1 MPGENGWSEMLA
13 SSLGKVKLMSGT
25 LHIFRLKADPLQY
38 QVNYNL
44 GVHSWVQVFEPAGLD
59 EFLRHSAVLPPDEV
73 DAMLDELRSKGSTS
87 EANVDIGESH
97 LGEMGFAESS
107 SEE

>member
-1 MPGENGWSEMLA
+1 
-13 SSLGKVKLMSGT
+13 MSGT

-44 GVHSWVQVFEPAGLD
+44 GVHSWVKVFDVPGLD
-59 EFLRHSAVLPPDEV
+59 EFLRHSWGLPDSEL
-73 DAMLDELRSKGSTS
+73 DAMLAELRTAGHTT
-87 EANVDIGESH
+87 EAFVDMHESH
-97 LGEMGFAESS
+97 LAEMGFAESS

>member
-1 MPGENGWSEMLA
+1 MADFLTEQGDYTMP
-13 SSLGKVKLMSGT
+13 GT
-25 LHIFRLKADPLQY
+25 LHIFRLKAEPLQY

-44 GVHSWVQVFEPAGLD
+44 AANSWVQVMEPERLE
-59 EFLRHSAVLPPDEV
+59 EFLQLAAALPDDEIQ
-73 DAMLDELRSKGSTS
+73 DMMSELRNDGHTT

-97 LGEMGFAESS
+97 LGEMGFAESP